1 MARLTERGVQTAKS
15 GRHSD
20 GGGLHLV
27 VSETGRKKWVLRYQ
41 MNGVRR
47 DRGLGS
53 YPDVGLKEARSRAG
67 ADRALIIKGVDP
79 IEARRSARKAL
90 KPVPTFGEIAQ
101 LVIADAQNKS
111 TNAKVRYQWDR
122 HLGDVY
128 SGPLL
133 ARPVHEITTVEV
145 AAVLRPVWRA
155 KPEVA
160 RKLYP
165 AIRRVFER
173 ARVLLRDERGIAMPD
188 NPALWADLKAMGF
201 DTPAQLSKG
210 RHPSLPYTQMPEF
223 IADLRAREAIAAR
236 ALEFLILTNVR
247 TDAVLK
253 ATWDQFDHDQAVWTV
268 PLVNLKDRKHRAEGF
283 RVPLTAR
290 AVEIVRQMRHGQV
303 SRYVFPGQ
311 ASGKPMSNMA
321 LLTLLKRMNSGEKKW
336 LDPAS
341 SRPITAHGFRATFRT
356 WAEEVATVPHAVIE
370 QAMGHQVGTQVERAY
385 RRTDV
390 LDKRRA
396 LMETWAQWC
405 EPNAARRDYVESF
418 GNRTAAAS

>member
-1 MARLTERGVQTAKS
+1 
-15 GRHSD
+15 
-20 GGGLHLV
+20 
-27 VSETGRKKWVLRYQ
+27 
-41 MNGVRR
+41 VRR
-47 DRGLGS
+47 DKGLGP
-53 YPDVGLKEARSRAG
+53 YPDVGLKEARSKAA
-67 ADRALIIKGVDP
+67 ADRTLIIRGVDP
-79 IEARRSARKAL
+79 IEERRSARKAA
-90 KPVPTFGEIAQ
+90 KPLPTFGDIAR
-101 LVIADAQNKS
+101 LVIADAQSKS
-111 TNAKVRYQWDR
+111 TNAKVRYQWQR
-122 HLGDVY
+122 HLGMVY

-133 ARPVHEITTVEV
+133 ARPVHEITTVDV
-145 AAVLRPVWRA
+145 AAVLRPVWRT

-173 ARVLLRDERGIAMPD
+173 ARILLRDEHGISMAD

-201 DTPAQLSKG
+201 DTPAQLSRG
-210 RHPSLPYTQMPEF
+210 RHPSLAYAQMPEF
-223 IADLRAREAIAAR
+223 MAVLRARDAIAAR
-236 ALEFLILTNVR
+236 ALVFLILTNVR

-253 ATWDQFDHDQAVWTV
+253 ATWDQLDLDQAVWTV
-268 PLVNLKDRKHRAEGF
+268 PLVNLKDRRHRREGF
-283 RVPLTAR
+283 RVPLVKHAI
-290 AVEIVRQMRHGQV
+290 EIVRQMRQGQV
-303 SRYVFPGQ
+303 SGYVFPGQ
-311 ASGKPMSNMA
+311 AHGKPLSNMA

-396 LMETWAQWC
+396 LMEAWAQWC
-405 EPNAARRDYVESF
+405 EPNAGRRDYVEALAT
-418 GNRTAAAS
+418 GPLRRVE

>member
-20 GGGLHLV
+20 GDGLHLV

-41 MNGVRR
+41 VGGVRR
-47 DRGLGS
+47 DKGLGP
-53 YPDVGLKEARSRAG
+53 YPDVGLKEARSKAA

-79 IEARRSARKAL
+79 IDERRAARKTS
-90 KPVPTFGEIAQ
+90 KPVPTFGDIAQ
-101 LVIADAQNKS
+101 LVIADAQGKS
-111 TNAKVRYQWDR
+111 TNAKVRYQWVR
-122 HLGDVY
+122 HLGQAY

-145 AAVLRPVWRA
+145 AAVLQPVWRT

-173 ARVLLRDERGIAMPD
+173 ARILLRDEHGIRMAD
-188 NPALWADLKAMGF
+188 NPARWADLKAMGF
-201 DTPAQLSKG
+201 ETPVQLSKG
-210 RHPSLPYTQMPEF
+210 RHPSLPYPLMPEF
-223 IADLRAREAIAAR
+223 TGDLRARDAIAAR

-253 ATWDQFDHDQAVWTV
+253 ATWDQFDLDRAVWTV

-311 ASGKPMSNMA
+311 SSGKPLSNMA
-321 LLTLLKRMNSGEKKW
+321 LLTLLKRMNAGEKKW
-336 LDPAS
+336 LDSAS

-356 WAEEVATVPHAVIE
+356 WAEEVATVPHAVVE

-390 LDKRRA
+390 LDKRRR
-396 LMETWAQWC
+396 LMDAWAQWC
-405 EPNAARRDYVESF
+405 EPNAARRDYVEPLGDRS
-418 GNRTAAAS
+418 AVVS